1 MLLRLLGYFFLCVAL
16 AALAYDGARMLADKG
31 ALTFTSVFDHWTL
44 WHPASLN
51 GTREAIEGI
60 SSYLWSPLL
69 MTVLVLPAWA
79 VAGGLGIALYLA
91 GYRRPRPALPDG
103 I

>member
-1 MLLRLLGYFFLCVAL
+1 MLLRMLGYLFLCIAL
-16 AALAYDGARMLADKG
+16 AAAAYDGARLLADKG
-31 ALTFTSVFDHWTL
+31 ALTFTSVLDHWTL
-44 WHPASLN
+44 WHPISLE
-51 GTREAIEGI
+51 GARAAVEGI
-60 SSYLWSPLL
+60 SPWLWSPLL

-79 VAGGLGIALYLA
+79 VAAGLGILLYLA

>member
-1 MLLRLLGYFFLCVAL
+1 MMLRLLGYGFLCVAL
-16 AALAYDGARMLADKG
+16 AAAAYDGTRVLADKG
-31 ALTFTSVFDHWTL
+31 ALAFTSVLDHWMM
-44 WHPASLN
+44 WHPSSVEGA
-51 GTREAIEGI
+51 RAAIEGI
-60 SSYLWSPLL
+60 NSYLWSPLL

-79 VAGGLGIALYLA
+79 VAGGLGILLYLA

>member
-1 MLLRLLGYFFLCVAL
+1 MLLRMLGYLFLCVAL
-16 AALAYDGARMLADKG
+16 AAAAYDGARMLADKG
-31 ALTFTSVFDHWTL
+31 ALTFTSVLDHWTL
-44 WHPASLN
+44 WHPASLE
-51 GTREAIEGI
+51 GARGAVEGI
-60 SSYLWSPLL
+60 SAYLWSPLL

-79 VAGGLGIALYLA
+79 VAGGLGILLYLV

>member
-1 MLLRLLGYFFLCVAL
+1 MLLRMLGYVFLCVAL
-16 AALAYDGARMLADKG
+16 AAAAYDGARMVADKG
-31 ALTFTSVFDHWTL
+31 ALAFTSVLDHWTM
-44 WHPASLN
+44 WHPVSLEWARA
-51 GTREAIEGI
+51 TVEGI
-60 SSYLWSPLL
+60 NAYLWSPLL
-69 MTVLVLPAWA
+69 MTVLMLPAWA

>member
-1 MLLRLLGYFFLCVAL
+1 MLLRLCGYLFLCVAL
-16 AALAYDGARMLADKG
+16 AAAAFDGARIIADKG
-31 ALTFTSVFDHWTL
+31 ALTFTSVLQHWER
-44 WHPASLN
+44 LN
-51 GTREAIEGI
+51 PQGLAAAQGAVEGI
-60 SSYLWSPLL
+60 NSYLWSPLL